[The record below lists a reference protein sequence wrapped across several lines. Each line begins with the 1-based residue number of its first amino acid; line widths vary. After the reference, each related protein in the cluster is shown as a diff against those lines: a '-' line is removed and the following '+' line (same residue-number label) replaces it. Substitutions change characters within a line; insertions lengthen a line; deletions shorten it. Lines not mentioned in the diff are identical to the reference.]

1 LAPLLTRRQEA
12 QIHALFALEF
22 ESNHARRMS
31 VPSMSVSAIDIRRQF
46 TTYFFDTLSFNGFAS
61 VRRFLNLC
69 LGI

>member
-46 TTYFFDTLSFNGFAS
+46 TTYFLTLCHSMVSPAFA
-61 VRRFLNLC
+61 VF
-69 LGI
+69 